1 MPLFPVSPERAAG
14 TKPPYSGQPPTS
26 PSLPDLRHSPL
37 RNHHRR
43 NDSEVSVNAMRVMFE
58 NMKVKDPN
66 EAQQNYLNSLNEQKQ
81 RHQKELQDVAED
93 LNKKYKDK
101 VNELRDKLQ
110 KQQADALGRYEMR
123 FEELKNDARR
133 AKAEAANGIE
143 REQWD
148 KMRQEHRET
157 IAKWEKAMQY
167 SEEKRKQ
174 AEKKAVSRSSH
185 RNFLYSH

>member
-1 MPLFPVSPERAAG
+1 
-14 TKPPYSGQPPTS
+14 
-26 PSLPDLRHSPL
+26 
-37 RNHHRR
+37 
-43 NDSEVSVNAMRVMFE
+43 MRVMFE

-174 AEKKAVSRSSH
+174 AEKKAVSYAS
-185 RNFLYSH
+185 